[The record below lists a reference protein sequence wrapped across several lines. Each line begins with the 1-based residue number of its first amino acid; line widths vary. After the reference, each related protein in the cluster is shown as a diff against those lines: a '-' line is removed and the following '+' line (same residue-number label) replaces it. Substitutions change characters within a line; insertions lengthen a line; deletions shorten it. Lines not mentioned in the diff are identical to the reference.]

1 MNRIFVAT
9 IRDNIVQVNCCE
21 ELPTLIHAAFY
32 DPTNTIELYL
42 DGEGQWTPE
51 KEQLAK
57 QIALRLLRA
66 EQVTVS

>member
-9 IRDNIVQVNCCE
+9 IRDNIVQVNSCE
-21 ELPTLIHAAFY
+21 ELPTLIHATFY
-32 DPTNTIELYL
+32 DPTNATELYL
-42 DGEGQWTPE
+42 DGQSPWTPE

-66 EQVTVS
+66 EQVAVS